1 MFSIVVNLVFPNKF
15 SKTKRIIYNNEIYL
29 CDLHKEIYKEFNLS
43 KESELVF
50 FKSDPES
57 INSEVQDFKKNL
69 EYERGDCILP
79 KNRYLNTTYFV
90 ILEEMWEEIKNKKIE
105 RNEVKSLDQ
114 LEIIIKKDIKE
125 NLDKEYHDDQDFTF
139 LEREKSIKMIT
150 ENIEKMFYSFKN
162 KSKSRSDH
170 IFLTCLTGKGMGK
183 TRLGIECLKYIESLK
198 KENHFFNSL
207 MKNCIYLKIDFKGG
221 DKVIDEDIKY
231 SPEIGLCKRLFSRSI
246 LGCSLQ
252 TSGLIDKIS
261 SNGNHLFTLK
271 QTLNFIASKHRT
283 DLLNPIAILLH
294 LDEFQIA
301 HEQCTKKYNK
311 PEFIKEMIELL
322 GFFRC
327 SQNKSFADETNI
339 FIIPFLTGTNPGP
352 LDIELLKWDFENIS
366 INTLSLQSS
375 KSIICSKLNCEIEE
389 LQHDLLDIILKDLG
403 IVPRYLQKLIKYIK
417 LYKNNNND
425 KTKNSTFPNKLIE
438 VASSKLETKIRNKKF
453 DYKRNTLECLLYH
466 IVCGVEVSWETVMSG
481 NNSIKEISNLG
492 HIYLVQNSNS
502 GFFNI
507 IIPTVDLNL
516 IATKLSM
523 NYLSNITQYPPNKK
537 FVGFSFEYIT
547 SIIIILKN
555 DLLQKF
561 KSIIVNLKDI
571 FGDIIDNDIMIKLK
585 QLYLVEDSSNWFYG
599 LGKKL
604 LKSNDVIEV
613 FDDCS
618 LRKIIAIEEPGYISL
633 LCNDCAIFDIRLNFE
648 LESSKDNS
656 KTNLMVVIK
665 TYYTNSG
672 KYITEDIV
680 SNIYTTYQKMCKKYT
695 KSIIIPIIISNYQ
708 IKIEGF
714 PNYKE
719 ILIYHKDNIDGSFF
733 GNLIH
738 RVKNPKD

>member
-1 MFSIVVNLVFPNKF
+1 MYSIVVNLVFPNKF

-50 FKSDPES
+50 FKSDLES
-57 INSEVQDFKKNL
+57 INSEVEDFKKNL
-69 EYERGDCILP
+69 EYVRGDCILP
-79 KNRYLNTTYFV
+79 KNRYLDTTYFA

-105 RNEVKSLDQ
+105 INEVKSFDQ

-125 NLDKEYHDDQDFTF
+125 NLDKEYHYDLDFTF
-139 LEREKSIKMIT
+139 LEREKSIIMIT

-170 IFLTCLTGKGMGK
+170 IFLTCLN
-183 TRLGIECLKYIESLK
+183 C
-198 KENHFFNSL
+198 L

-252 TSGLIDKIS
+252 TSGLIDKLS
-261 SNGNHLFTLK
+261 SNENHLFTLK
-271 QTLNFIASKHRT
+271 QTFNFIASKHIT
-283 DLLNPIAILLH
+283 NLLNPIAIFLH

-466 IVCGVEVSWETVMSG
+466 IVCGVEV
-481 NNSIKEISNLG
+481 I
-492 HIYLVQNSNS
+492 QNSNS

-523 NYLSNITQYPPNKK
+523 TYLSTITQYPLNKK
-537 FVGFSFEYIT
+537 FVGFSFGYIT

-561 KSIIVNLKDI
+561 KSIFVNLKDI

-585 QLYLVEDSSNWFYG
+585 QLCLVEDSSNWFYG

-604 LKSNDVIEV
+604 IKSKDVIEV
-613 FDDCS
+613 YDDCS
-618 LRKIIAIEEPGYISL
+618 LRKTIAIEEPGYISL
-633 LCNDCAIFDIRLNFE
+633 LCNDCTIFDIRLNFE
-648 LESSKDNS
+648 LQSSNDNS
-656 KTNLMVVIK
+656 KNNLMVVIK

-672 KYITEDIV
+672 NYITEEIV
-680 SNIYTTYQKMCKKYT
+680 SNIYTTYQKMCNKYT

-738 RVKNPKD
+738 RVKNPKY